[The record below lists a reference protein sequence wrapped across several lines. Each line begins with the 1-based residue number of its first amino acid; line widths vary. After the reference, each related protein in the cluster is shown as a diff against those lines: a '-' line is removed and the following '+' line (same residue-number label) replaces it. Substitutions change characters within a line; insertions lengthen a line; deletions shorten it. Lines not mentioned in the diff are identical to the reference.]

1 MCGFRSIVD
10 LFRSRLVHRRRT
22 MPTLKLDQMSI
33 TEILK
38 GLKNGHF
45 SSEELVRTYIKRIEQ
60 VNSIVHAVSEVN
72 QNAVEIAREK
82 DEERSHGSARGSLH
96 GVPILIKNLFFTT
109 DGLKTTFGCTGF
121 LEAIPSIEATTIIKL
136 REEGA
141 IILGIANGS
150 QWANNRCTPGWSA
163 VGGQCLGIYF
173 KDQHPKGSSSGSA
186 VGTALGLC
194 AAALC
199 SETSGSVILPAQRS
213 AIVGIKPT
221 VGMTS
226 RYGMYLTS
234 DSQDTVGVLARS
246 VKDAA
251 LMLTV
256 IAGEDQKDPIT
267 ILDPRDSISCRKPNE
282 TSDFTRACNSRRLD
296 GVRIAIPRHI
306 LKNVDPTTIHL
317 FTNAINTIKTLGAI
331 IVDPTSYSK
340 FNPDRSSCTG
350 DEYDLALRVDIYH
363 NMEKSLSH
371 FSINP
376 HSLYTLSDIISYTIA
391 TPVEEASTRGYSF
404 FESCLEAGK
413 TYSHNSEGY
422 TYSKAEREYMG
433 KQIPKLLDKFECD
446 MIVLP
451 TCVAVEP
458 ADVGGN
464 PVVSVPMG
472 YYPAGKEISRQNGM
486 VDVGPGIPIGICFI
500 GRRWDDEKLIAAAY
514 AYEQATMWR
523 ERGKIVVK
531 CDIELPTPG
540 CEKKGMK
547 N

>member
-1 MCGFRSIVD
+1 MYDFKSIVD
-10 LFRSRLVHRRRT
+10 TFRSCLVPRRRT
-22 MPTLKLDQMSI
+22 MLTLKLDQISI
-33 TEILK
+33 TEILQ

-60 VNSIVHAVSEVN
+60 VNLIVHAVSEIN
-72 QNAVEIAREK
+72 HNAIEIAREK
-82 DEERSHGSARGSLH
+82 DEERFRGSARGSLH

-121 LEAIPSIEATTIIKL
+121 LEAIPNIEATTVIKL

-186 VGTALGLC
+186 VGAALGLC
-194 AAALC
+194 AAALG
-199 SETSGSVILPAQRS
+199 SETSGSVTLPAQRS

-226 RYGMYLTS
+226 RYGMYLAS
-234 DSQDTVGVLARS
+234 NSQDTVGVLARS

-251 LMLTV
+251 LILTV

-267 ILDPRDSISCRKPNE
+267 ISDPRDSISCRKPFG
-282 TSDFTRACNSRRLD
+282 TPDFTKACNSRRLD
-296 GVRIAIPRHI
+296 GMRIAIPRHM
-306 LKNVDPTTIHL
+306 LKNVDPTTLHL

-331 IVDPTSYSK
+331 IVDPASYPK

-350 DEYDLALRVDIYH
+350 DQYDLALQVDIYH
-363 NMEKSLSH
+363 NMQKSLSY
-371 FSINP
+371 FSTNP
-376 HSLYTLSDIISYTIA
+376 HSLYTLSDIISYTIT
-391 TPVEEASTRGYSF
+391 TPAEEASTRGYTF
-404 FESCLEAGK
+404 LESCLKAGN
-413 TYSHNSEGY
+413 TYSPISEEYINSK
-422 TYSKAEREYMG
+422 TEREYMG
-433 KQIPKLLDKFECD
+433 KQILKLLDKFECD
-446 MIVLP
+446 MILLP

-472 YYPAGKEISRQNGM
+472 YYPAGTEIMRRNGM
-486 VDVGPGIPIGICFI
+486 VDAGAGIPIAVSFI
-500 GRRWDDEKLIAAAY
+500 GRRWDDEILIAAAN
-514 AYEQATMWR
+514 AYEKATMWR
-523 ERGKIVVK
+523 KNGKILVQ
-531 CDIELPTPG
+531 CDVELSISITIPI
-540 CEKKGMK
+540 
-547 N
+547 

>member
-1 MCGFRSIVD
+1 MCDFKSIVG
-10 LFRSRLVHRRRT
+10 LFQSCLVPRRRRT
-22 MPTLKLDQMSI
+22 TTTLKLDQISI
-33 TEILK
+33 TEILQ

-60 VNSIVHAVSEVN
+60 VNLIVHAVSEVN
-72 QNAVEIAREK
+72 RNAIEIAREK
-82 DEERSHGSARGSLH
+82 DEERSRGSARGSLH

-121 LEAIPSIEATTIIKL
+121 LEAIPSIEATTVIKL

-194 AAALC
+194 AAALG

-226 RYGMYLTS
+226 RYGMYLAS

-251 LMLTV
+251 LILTV
-256 IAGEDQKDPIT
+256 IADMQ
-267 ILDPRDSISCRKPNE
+267 
-282 TSDFTRACNSRRLD
+282 
-296 GVRIAIPRHI
+296 
-306 LKNVDPTTIHL
+306 
-317 FTNAINTIKTLGAI
+317 
-331 IVDPTSYSK
+331 
-340 FNPDRSSCTG
+340 
-350 DEYDLALRVDIYH
+350 
-363 NMEKSLSH
+363 KSLSH
-371 FSINP
+371 FSTNP
-376 HSLYTLSDIISYTIA
+376 HSLSILSDIISYTIT
-391 TPVEEASTRGYSF
+391 TPAEEASTRGYAF
-404 FESCLEAGK
+404 LESCLQAGK
-413 TYSHNSEGY
+413 SYSHNSDEY
-422 TYSKAEREYMG
+422 INSKAEREYMG
-433 KQIPKLLDKFECD
+433 RQISKLLDKFECD
-446 MIVLP
+446 MILLP

-472 YYPAGKEISRQNGM
+472 YYPAGTEVTIQNGM
-486 VDVGPGIPIGICFI
+486 VDFGPGIPVAVSFI
-500 GRRWDDEKLIAAAY
+500 GKRWDDEKLIVAAN
-514 AYEQATMWR
+514 AYENATLWR
-523 ERGKIVVK
+523 EKGKMLVECNV
-531 CDIELPTPG
+531 ELSIAIPI
-540 CEKKGMK
+540 
-547 N
+547 